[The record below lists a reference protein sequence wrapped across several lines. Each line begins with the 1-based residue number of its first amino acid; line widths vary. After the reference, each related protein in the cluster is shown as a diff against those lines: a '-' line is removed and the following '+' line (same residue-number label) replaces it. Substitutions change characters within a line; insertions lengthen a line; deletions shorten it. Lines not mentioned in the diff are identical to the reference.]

1 MWDIVGRSSWK
12 LIACFLPQVALQ
24 CAYAWGRGLL
34 VALALTFILPQTI
47 LSHQAAQGANPL
59 VAQSV
64 LHSVI
69 HPVKTVGLH
78 SSCTSGGQMAGSAL
92 PVQNPSAKVSQ
103 RVTQLPEQSP
113 ITSLG
118 AMGSRTASRMQ
129 AVTAVDILT
138 GAAAPEAIDVEV
150 ASS

>member
-1 MWDIVGRSSWK
+1 V
-12 LIACFLPQVALQ
+12 Q
-24 CAYAWGRGLL
+24 
-34 VALALTFILPQTI
+34 
-47 LSHQAAQGANPL
+47 NE
-59 VAQSV
+59 
-64 LHSVI
+64 LHSAV
-69 HPVKTVGLH
+69 HPVTSVGLH
-78 SSCTSGGQMAGSAL
+78 GSSNAVGQSPGSLAL

-103 RVTQLPEQSP
+103 RVPQRSEQTSS

-138 GAAAPEAIDVEV
+138 GAAAPEAIDVDV